1 MAEVYVE
8 VRENEDKVF
17 FDNIV
22 YRIDPSS
29 NEAAH
34 LKNRFYLLSG
44 ALIIVIFLMSTASKL
59 FSRNNVFWTD
69 TFTHSL
75 FESYCGIISIIIA
88 YVIYREYRSSGKRC
102 NFYLFLGFISMGIF
116 DIFHAYS
123 NHCTNLFVWFHSLS
137 AFGGGLFFF
146 LSALSVESDN
156 KDSPYIRHMML
167 ITGIIAIF
175 GFALFLSKYP
185 SPLPDVVE
193 ISASHHTPVTF
204 PIRGEFTSSTIV
216 FNVLSSVFFLLA
228 GCFFLKYFNRTN
240 DILFHIFALSSFL
253 FFESEVLFSLS
264 RLWDPSWWYWHVI
277 KLVIFSGLIIGIAH
291 GFTKS
296 FDELQSSRKKLTDI
310 VGQLRTAYENLKN
323 TQSELLESEK
333 LASVG
338 KLAAT
343 IAHEIRNPLGA
354 IKNSV
359 GVFKRHTRLAGEDSE
374 LLDII
379 EQEVNRL
386 NIIISDFLRFAKPP
400 DLNRSYINPCS
411 LIDETL
417 FLLTCDGMNNPAITV
432 QRSYDRGIPD
442 IFADRDALKQV
453 FWNVF
458 INAIQAMPMGGIL
471 KVTTLYTANADPYKQ
486 HDSITIIIADTGYGM
501 SGETLAKAFQPFY
514 STKAKGSGLGLSI
527 VHQTIRQHGGHV
539 HVSSETGRGTEL
551 RIELP
556 VSPNRVNIKT
566 EEVNVVDTYSR

>member
-1 MAEVYVE
+1 MDVL
-8 VRENEDKVF
+8 ENEEKAL

-22 YRIDPSS
+22 YRIDSSS

-44 ALIIVIFLMSTASKL
+44 ALIIIIFLMSAASK
-59 FSRNNVFWTD
+59 FVSSNNVFWTD

-102 NFYLFLGFISMGIF
+102 NFYLFLGFVSMGVF

-146 LSALSVESDN
+146 LSALSVARDN
-156 KDSPYIRHMML
+156 KDSPYIRRMML
-167 ITGIIAIF
+167 ITGITAIF
-175 GFALFLSKYP
+175 AFALLLSKYP
-185 SPLPDVVE
+185 SPLPNVME

-228 GCFFLKYFNRTN
+228 GYFFLKYFNRTN

-277 KLVIFSGLIIGIAH
+277 KLVIFSGLIIGLAH

-310 VGQLRTAYENLKN
+310 VGQLRMAYENLKN

-386 NIIISDFLRFAKPP
+386 NTIISDFLRFAKPP
-400 DLNRSYINPCS
+400 DLNRSYINLCS

-417 FLLTCDGMNNPAITV
+417 SLLTSDGMNNQAITV
-432 QRSYDRGIPD
+432 QRSYDRRMPD
-442 IFADRDALKQV
+442 IFADRGAVKQV

-458 INAIQAMPMGGIL
+458 INSIQSMPTGGSL
-471 KVTTLYTANADPYKQ
+471 KVTTLYAAYVEPYKQ
-486 HDSITIIIADTGYGM
+486 HDSVIIVIADTGYGM
-501 SGETLAKAFQPFY
+501 SNETLARAFQPFY

-527 VHQTIRQHGGHV
+527 VQQIIRQHGGQV
-539 HVSSETGRGTEL
+539 YVLSEIGRGTEL

-556 VSPNRVNIKT
+556 ISPNTANNKT
-566 EEVNVVDTYSR
+566 EEMNGVNTYSR

>member
-1 MAEVYVE
+1 ME
-8 VRENEDKVF
+8 VRENEEKAL

-44 ALIIVIFLMSTASKL
+44 ALIIVIFLMSAASKL

-102 NFYLFLGFISMGIF
+102 NFYLFLGFVSMGVF
-116 DIFHAYS
+116 DMFHAYS

-146 LSALSVESDN
+146 LSSLSVARDN
-156 KDSPYIRHMML
+156 KDSPYIRQMML
-167 ITGIIAIF
+167 ITGITAIF
-175 GFALFLSKYP
+175 AFALLLSKYP
-185 SPLPDVVE
+185 SPLPNVIE

-228 GCFFLKYFNRTN
+228 GYFFLKYFNRTN

-277 KLVIFSGLIIGIAH
+277 KLVIFSGLIIGLAH

-310 VGQLRTAYENLKN
+310 VGQLRMAYENLKN

-359 GVFKRHTRLAGEDSE
+359 GIFKRHTRLAGEDTE

-386 NIIISDFLRFAKPP
+386 NTIISDFLRFAKPP
-400 DLNRSYINPCS
+400 DLNRSYINLCS

-417 FLLTCDGMNNPAITV
+417 SLLTSDGMNNPAITV
-432 QRSYDRGIPD
+432 QRSYDRGMPD
-442 IFADRDALKQV
+442 IFADRGAVKQV
-453 FWNVF
+453 FWNVL
-458 INAIQAMPMGGIL
+458 INSIQSMPMGGTL
-471 KVTTLYTANADPYKQ
+471 KVTALYVAKVEPYKQ
-486 HDSITIIIADTGYGM
+486 HDSVTIVITDTGSGM
-501 SGETLAKAFQPFY
+501 ANETLARAFQPFY

-527 VHQTIRQHGGHV
+527 VQQIIRQHGGQV
-539 HVSSETGRGTEL
+539 YGLSEIGRGTEL

-556 VSPNRVNIKT
+556 ISPNTANNKT
-566 EEVNVVDTYSR
+566 EEVNVVNTNSR